1 MVGATVDESCLD
13 MFRDAGF
20 EPVEGLRDYDYFA
33 HSPSQKTRKVASQF
47 GVHAVELRMTRHEK
61 APAEVVQW
69 VNRLDPRR
77 LLNNIQRRGL
87 WGSLSLLMAAITCY
101 GTLMLVAL
109 MSAFGV
115 SIAINEGLWAG
126 GIILF
131 ALVATAVIAI
141 GVRIY
146 HSIKPLLIALLGT
159 GIISYTMLVS
169 YSTLTEIAGFLILA
183 LATYLDYDR
192 RRWARV
198 KGG

>member
-1 MVGATVDESCLD
+1 MRGRSDRRYRVRTGRRA
-13 MFRDAGF
+13 
-20 EPVEGLRDYDYFA
+20 RDYDYFT
-33 HSPSQKTRKVASQF
+33 HSPSQEMRDLANQF
-47 GVHAVELRMTRHEK
+47 NAHAVELRMTGREK
-61 APAEVVQW
+61 APAGVLQW
-69 VNRLDPRR
+69 AQRLGPGR

-141 GVRIY
+141 GVRIH
-146 HSIKPLLIALLGT
+146 HSIKPLLIALVGT
-159 GIISYTMLVS
+159 AIISYTMLVS
-169 YSTLTEIAGFLILA
+169 YSTLTEIAGFLILT
-183 LATYLDYDR
+183 LATYIDYDR

-198 KGG
+198 KGD